1 MKILTIDDDATIQE
15 LFATGLC
22 SEGFDIIQAFNAKDG
37 LALIEE
43 QVFDCIIL
51 DNMLPDI
58 AGISLCTMIR
68 DKGFDIPIIALSVQ
82 TATDQKVLF
91 LNAGADD
98 YMEKPFMFSELIAR
112 IHAITR
118 RAKTQKP
125 DVITHRNLTYDLRGG
140 KLTMDRSLDPM
151 VRVTLWKLVLGQ
163 AFHALVQM
171 ATDQVAVQRYMTAT
185 SLKTAQRGLWMRLWM
200 TLPVTAVFYLS
211 GVVLYA
217 YYQSQHFD
225 PLAAGAIRKA
235 DQILPY
241 FVVNALPAGM
251 GGLLIS
257 AIFSASMNVC
267 SSGIN
272 AMTTAALMDFY
283 KRLWR
288 PDVSE
293 AQQLRLARWMTIG
306 FGVLVCALAFVVERM
321 GTLVEG
327 AVKMMAITGGPLLG
341 LFFLGMLTKR
351 ANGKGAIVGWFVG
364 IAVLLPICFAT
375 TVSFLW
381 HACIGCVVTYVAGFV
396 ASAFFAAE
404 TKPLDGLTVA
414 TRYVPEK

>member
-43 QVFDCIIL
+43 QVFDFIIL

-140 KLTMDRSLDPM
+140 KLTMDGNPVYLTHKEAKLFEYLLVNRGILLTRAMIFEHVWNMRADPFSNSIEAHILTLRKKLHSPRS
-151 VRVTLWKLVLGQ
+151 
-163 AFHALVQM
+163 
-171 ATDQVAVQRYMTAT
+171 ATDSIIKTVPGRGYMI
-185 SLKTAQRGLWMRLWM
+185 
-200 TLPVTAVFYLS
+200 
-211 GVVLYA
+211 
-217 YYQSQHFD
+217 D
-225 PLAAGAIRKA
+225 
-235 DQILPY
+235 
-241 FVVNALPAGM
+241 
-251 GGLLIS
+251 
-257 AIFSASMNVC
+257 
-267 SSGIN
+267 
-272 AMTTAALMDFY
+272 
-283 KRLWR
+283 
-288 PDVSE
+288 
-293 AQQLRLARWMTIG
+293 
-306 FGVLVCALAFVVERM
+306 
-321 GTLVEG
+321 
-327 AVKMMAITGGPLLG
+327 
-341 LFFLGMLTKR
+341 
-351 ANGKGAIVGWFVG
+351 
-364 IAVLLPICFAT
+364 
-375 TVSFLW
+375 
-381 HACIGCVVTYVAGFV
+381 
-396 ASAFFAAE
+396 
-404 TKPLDGLTVA
+404 
-414 TRYVPEK
+414 